1 MEFTCIREEQRV
13 PLCYFLDGPEQELP
27 IAPEIAQVKLILDIA
42 GSCQGIDIPIEN
54 CHYSNHE
61 ITINKLHEVLP
72 IKSEIIDNIAVLEVT
87 LNNSRIYKKAVY
99 FKILKEEKESVTD
112 SDILIAFH

>member
-1 MEFTCIREEQRV
+1 MEFSCINEEQRV
-13 PLCYFLDGPEQELP
+13 SLCYFLDSPEQESP
-27 IAPEIAQVKLILDIA
+27 VAPEIAQVKLILDIA
-42 GSCQGIDIPIEN
+42 GSCQSIEN

-61 ITINKLHEVLP
+61 ITINKLHEILP
-72 IKSEIIDNIAVLEVT
+72 IKSEILDNIAVLEVT